1 MPTFAYKGVTRQGR
15 AASGTVQADT
25 PRSARAR
32 LREQGILASH
42 LEEATAEHV
51 SGLRAL
57 FSSRRVRPRE
67 LARLLRQLATLI
79 AAEIPL
85 VDAVGAVE
93 RRQRKP
99 MLAATLAA
107 VRADLTAGDSL
118 EAAVAR
124 HPRVFPPMYRGM
136 IRAGEEAGA
145 LDRVILRIA
154 EHAEAS
160 ARLQERLRAAM
171 TYPLIMMIVGTGV
184 VAFLLAYVVPE
195 VTRVFA
201 ESRQTLPVATRAL
214 MALGEVTAAYGTQ
227 ILLALAACALVLR
240 SWAASERGARQLERI
255 LYRIPW
261 LGTVLRNVAMA
272 RFSHTLATLV
282 SGGVP
287 LVTALEVSR
296 AAAGSRLVADA
307 LGEAREAV
315 TGGESL
321 VSVLERSGLFPPMI
335 VDMVAVGE
343 KSGRLEEM
351 LEKAAAALD
360 EEISVHVDTAASLV
374 EPVMILLMAG
384 VVLFVVLAIMIPI
397 FEMNRLV
404 Q

>member
-1 MPTFAYKGVTRQGR
+1 MPTFAYKGVTRQGQ
-15 AASGTVQADT
+15 AASGTVEADT

-32 LREQGILASH
+32 LRDQGILASH
-42 LEEATAEHV
+42 IEETTAEHI
-51 SGLRAL
+51 SGIRAL
-57 FSSRRVRPRE
+57 LSSRRVSPRE

-79 AAEIPL
+79 AADIPL
-85 VDAVGAVE
+85 VDAVGAVA

-99 MLAATLAA
+99 VLAATLTA
-107 VRADLTAGDSL
+107 VRADLIAGDSL
-118 EAAVAR
+118 ETAVGK
-124 HPRVFPPMYRGM
+124 HPRVFPAMYRGM

-145 LDRVILRIA
+145 LDRVVLRIA

-171 TYPLIMMIVGTGV
+171 TYPVIMMVVGAGV
-184 VAFLLAYVVPE
+184 VSFLLAYVVPQ
-195 VTRVFA
+195 VTRVFT
-201 ESRQTLPVATRAL
+201 ESRQELPAATRAL
-214 MALGEVTAAYGTQ
+214 MVLGELAASYGMQ
-227 ILLALAACALVLR
+227 ILLALAVCALLLR
-240 SWAASERGARQLERI
+240 SWAASERGGRQLERL
-255 LYRIPW
+255 LYRTPW

-282 SGGVP
+282 SGGIP

-296 AAAGSRLVADA
+296 TAAGSRLLADA

-351 LEKAAAALD
+351 LEKAAEALD
-360 EEISVHVDTAASLV
+360 EEIRVNVDTAASLV
-374 EPVMILLMAG
+374 EPIMILLMAG
-384 VVLFVVLAIMIPI
+384 VVLFVVLAIMIPV

>member
-1 MPTFAYKGVTRQGR
+1 MPTFAYKGVTRQGE
-15 AASGTVQADT
+15 AASGTVEADT

-32 LREQGILASH
+32 LRDQGILASH
-42 LEEATAEHV
+42 IEEATAEHI
-51 SGLRAL
+51 SGVRAL
-57 FSSRRVRPRE
+57 LSSRRVSPRE

-79 AAEIPL
+79 AADIPL
-85 VDAVGAVE
+85 VDAVGAVA

-99 MLAATLAA
+99 VLAATLTA
-107 VRADLTAGDSL
+107 VRADLIAGDSL
-118 EAAVAR
+118 ETAVGR
-124 HPRVFPPMYRGM
+124 HPRVFPAMYRGM

-145 LDRVILRIA
+145 LDRVVLRIA

-171 TYPLIMMIVGTGV
+171 TYPVIMMIVGTGV
-184 VAFLLAYVVPE
+184 VSFLLAYVVPQ
-195 VTRVFA
+195 VTRVFT
-201 ESRQTLPVATRAL
+201 ESRQELPAATRAL
-214 MALGEVTAAYGTQ
+214 MALGKLAASYGMH
-227 ILLALAACALVLR
+227 ILLALAVCALLLR
-240 SWAASERGARQLERI
+240 SWAASERGGRQLERI
-255 LYRIPW
+255 LYRTPW
-261 LGTVLRNVAMA
+261 MGTVLRNIAMA

-282 SGGVP
+282 SGGIP

-296 AAAGSRLVADA
+296 TAAGSRLVADA

-351 LEKAAAALD
+351 LEKAADALD
-360 EEISVHVDTAASLV
+360 EEIRVNVDTAASLV
-374 EPVMILLMAG
+374 EPIMILLMAG
-384 VVLFVVLAIMIPI
+384 VVLFVVLAIMIPV